1 MSCSI
6 QLLQDD
12 PWLLRS
18 PTTKEFDLLDVNGE
32 WQIWI
37 GRIEKTH
44 LEYSC
49 ALCNDDADCNLNGAC
64 NEEQRC
70 DCKSEGEIKY
80 LGTHCE
86 VKLEDNTCGTIT
98 SEARDVVYSITYN
111 PRQPSKL
118 RQLYNRPV
126 YFHIR
131 GMPDIKVGDMHSL
144 IYTGRKWFGT
154 SVNML
159 EMNLTL
165 DMLLDRSENFHGE
178 CLL

>member
-1 MSCSI
+1 M
-6 QLLQDD
+6 
-12 PWLLRS
+12 
-18 PTTKEFDLLDVNGE
+18 
-32 WQIWI
+32 
-37 GRIEKTH
+37 
-44 LEYSC
+44 
-49 ALCNDDADCNLNGAC
+49 
-64 NEEQRC
+64 
-70 DCKSEGEIKY
+70 
-80 LGTHCE
+80 
-86 VKLEDNTCGTIT
+86 KLEDNTCGTIT

-131 GMPDIKVGDMHSL
+131 GMPDIKVGDIHSL

-178 CLL
+178 FLL